1 MLDRSRPGAA
11 PDSAAVTAAS
21 VVAATL
27 VAQQVA
33 GKAARDALF
42 LTAFNVSSL
51 PAMMI
56 VSAALSA
63 LSAILFARAMRRSSP
78 ARSLTFGLVAFALLS
93 VGCGLASEEWPQLVA
108 AAFYLQI
115 TLFGAVLLSAFW
127 SVVNERFDP
136 YTARQTISR
145 IAGGATFGGVVG
157 GLFAWLAARYVSVAG
172 LLYALALGSALCI
185 AGLRRLG
192 GVSGTKARPPGDLDE
207 MATGLGVFRNTPYL
221 KDLALLVGLGSLVD
235 ALLDY
240 ALKSEA
246 AARYSGGDAL
256 FTFFSAYAA
265 LLGIVTFAAQALLS
279 RPALT
284 RLGLGGTVALQP
296 GGVFLLTLLGALEPG
311 LLAATLA
318 RGGAAALRD
327 SVFRSGYELLYTPLP
342 PTLKRASKAVVD
354 VAVDRLGTV
363 LGSAITLVVAYF
375 LPRPT
380 GLLLTLAA
388 GLALVATSICRRLHR
403 GYVLALETNL
413 RIGVV
418 QVSPEEVLDGT
429 TLAVTRTALGLD
441 RQALLAEIRALRGE
455 ASSLGAVSDSPG
467 AVSEEEP
474 LRSDD
479 PFLLAVA
486 DLRSKSRDRIRSLLG
501 RPEGADP
508 ALVSHLI
515 PLLVRRD
522 IAPDILRALRPRA
535 AKITGQLVDALLDP
549 GSEPALRRRVA
560 RILKSSPTARSVEGL
575 LLGLADPDLSVRV
588 ECGKVLGAIKTAEP
602 TLVVRK
608 DAVFDAVQRELLS
621 PEAGVGSVA
630 LDHAFALLSLVL
642 ETEPVLISLQALRGG
657 DSELRG
663 TALEYLDNVLPRHL
677 RDALWPRLGATVRGA
692 PSTRASQEVERELL
706 QSMSGMSAIALRR
719 ALLRPTGRA
728 LPKD

>member
-1 MLDRSRPGAA
+1 
-11 PDSAAVTAAS
+11 

-56 VSAALSA
+56 ASASLSA
-63 LSAILFARAMRRSSP
+63 LSAIVFARAMRRSSP
-78 ARSLTFGLVAFALLS
+78 ARSLTFGLVAFAVLSVSCGLLS
-93 VGCGLASEEWPQLVA
+93 EAWPQLVA
-108 AAFYLQI
+108 TAFYLQV

-136 YTARQTISR
+136 YTARQTISK

-157 GLFAWLAARYVSVAG
+157 GLFAWLAARYVSVSG
-172 LLYALALGSALCI
+172 LLYAMAGASALCI
-185 AGLRRLG
+185 AGLRWLG
-192 GVSGTKARPPGDLDE
+192 GVSGTKARPAGDLE
-207 MATGLGVFRNTPYL
+207 EIAVGLGVFRRTPYL

-246 AARYSGGDAL
+246 AARYSGGEAL
-256 FTFFSAYAA
+256 FGFFSAYAA
-265 LLGIVTFAAQALLS
+265 LLGIATFAAQALLS
-279 RPALT
+279 RSALT

-296 GGVFLLTLLGALEPG
+296 GGVFLLSLLGALEPG
-311 LLAATLA
+311 LLMATLA

-342 PTLKRASKAVVD
+342 PSLKRASKAVVD

-363 LGSAITLVVAYF
+363 LGSAITLVVASF

-388 GLALVATSICRRLHR
+388 GLAFVATTVCRRLHR

-418 QVSPEEVLDGT
+418 HVSPEEVLDGT

-455 ASSLGAVSDSPG
+455 APLDASSEG
-467 AVSEEEP
+467 EP
-474 LRSDD
+474 LVGDD

-486 DLRSKSRDRIRSLLG
+486 DLRSNSKDRIRSLLA
-501 RPEGADP
+501 RPEGQDP

-522 IAPDILRALRPRA
+522 VAPDVLRALRPLA
-535 AKITGQLVDALLDP
+535 PKITGQLVDALLDT

-575 LLGLADPDLSVRV
+575 LLALADPDASVRV
-588 ECGKVLGAIKTAEP
+588 ECGKVLGAIKAAEP
-602 TLVVRK
+602 ALVVRK
-608 DAVFDAVQRELLS
+608 EAVFGAVQRELAS
-621 PEAGVGSVA
+621 PAAGGGSVV
-630 LDHAFALLSLVL
+630 LDHVFALLSLVL
-642 ETEPVLISLQALRGG
+642 ETEPVLISLQALRGT
-657 DSELRG
+657 DRELRG

-677 RDALWPRLGATVRGA
+677 RDALWPRLGATVGGA
-692 PSTRASQEVERELL
+692 PSARASQEVERELL
-706 QSMSGMSAIALRR
+706 RSMSGMSAISLRR
-719 ALLRPTGRA
+719 ALLRPAGRPI
-728 LPKD
+728 PKD